1 MATEQ
6 QASTSGSPKG
16 KKVNEFDD
24 VPDMYSTLA
33 GTIFTNVPTL
43 DKKDIASAAA
53 KLAILAE
60 DVNGPNT
67 FSLENAAYG
76 YIEKFQR
83 LVLPANY
90 LTEFTSDGVSS
101 LDVVQLFVVM
111 YYNYLRLRSGGVNES
126 DAFFIAAYRTRL
138 IDLGYL
144 YPNKTSRA
152 VTVDEV
158 DWSETAKDYAGSL
171 EVSNDAYKSC
181 LANDVADEE
190 QLSLF
195 IEHSPDTPF
204 RRFLYYATQEAQANV
219 IKHLTFSAEQYAAM
233 TYLVFRQH
241 GHHYKQEFDQKYNTL
256 WKATT
261 IDSSSKYPGHELVH
275 RVAIHSF
282 GVKCLHEMFFEN
294 IKDGKLAETFIDRQD
309 VAPSGTAVVATCWAS
324 FELMKSLPI
333 WDDLN
338 SAYMKQ
344 IAELEQQAKK
354 LKNAEDA
361 IKYHR
366 NARLFGKNRFT
377 LDVTIAHA
385 LAPVAKG
392 FIVSLGTES
401 DLSKQRALD
410 KRANQNPLIVMTVTS
425 VIDKVI
431 RSTRRDADFKA
442 LQGGQPKIA
451 QPIEETDDEDEDD

>member
-1 MATEQ
+1 MATDVP
-6 QASTSGSPKG
+6 SSPKGSPKRKEADG
-16 KKVNEFDD
+16 SEDI
-24 VPDMYSTLA
+24 PDMYA
-33 GTIFTNVPTL
+33 DYAATIFTNVPVL
-43 DKKDIASAAA
+43 DKKDLASAAA

-76 YIEKFQR
+76 YIEKYQR
-83 LVLPANY
+83 LVLP
-90 LTEFTSDGVSS
+90 LIFKSEIDDEGVSS
-101 LDVVQLFVVM
+101 LDVMQLFVVM
-111 YYNYLRLRSGGVNES
+111 YYNYLRLRSGGLNES
-126 DAFFIAAYRTRL
+126 DSFFIAAYRARL

-144 YPNKTSRA
+144 YPNKESRS
-152 VTVDEV
+152 VTIDEV
-158 DWSETAKDYAGSL
+158 DWSNTAKDYVGDMYRF
-171 EVSNDAYKSC
+171 NNTYKAC
-181 LANDVADEE
+181 IDEE
-190 QLSLF
+190 VTDEDQIRIF
-195 IEHSPDTPF
+195 IEQSPDTPF
-204 RRFLYYATQEAQANV
+204 KKFMYFVTQEAQAGV
-219 IKHLTFSAEQYAAM
+219 IKHLTFASEQYASM

-256 WKATT
+256 WRATT
-261 IDSSSKYPGHELVH
+261 IDSSPKYPGHELVH

-294 IKDGKLAETFIDRQD
+294 ITKGKLAETFIDRQD

-338 SAYMKQ
+338 SAYKQQ
-344 IAELEQQAKK
+344 IAELESQAKK
-354 LKNAEDA
+354 LKDAEDA

-366 NARLFGKNRFT
+366 NARLFGKSRFQ
-377 LDVTIAHA
+377 LDVSIAHS

-392 FIVSLGTES
+392 FIVSLGTDS

-410 KRANQNPLIVMTVTS
+410 KRASQNPLIVMTVTS

-442 LQGGQPKIA
+442 LQGGQSKVA
-451 QPIEETDDEDEDD
+451 QPIKETVEEDEDD